1 MIYYVDGE
9 FMSRKGIEPA
19 SITVHPNG
27 IPHGPHP
34 GRAEASMG
42 AKGTDEY
49 AVMMD
54 TFRPLKVAKLAL
66 TCEDPAYHRSW
77 VEGQHEAFNPPTS

>member
-1 MIYYVDGE
+1 
-9 FMSRKGIEPA
+9 
-19 SITVHPNG
+19 
-27 IPHGPHP
+27 
-34 GRAEASMG
+34 MG

-66 TCEDPAYHRSW
+66 EGEDPTYHRSW
-77 VEGQHEAFNPPTS
+77 IDAQHEAFNPPTT